1 MGGVDLAAT
10 IAGPVIGGAVS
21 SIFGKKNKSPSS
33 AAAANSAPVQTPQ
46 QAQASST
53 LLPVLEGWMTKP
65 PQVNASKP
73 TQTRITYGN
82 SFGGSGG
89 QQQGQQQP
97 SFFGSGGQS
106 PTQLNGGRSGN
117 TYPGMDFFDGAPTQ
131 QANQN
136 SQSGF
141 GANGFS
147 FTPGQWQQNTANAGL
162 QSQIDTLQKQ
172 YQSNIDSAAGLG
184 TRSSLESQIE
194 NLRAQQS
201 NWRNQQASQQQKNFG
216 NTSNMGYNPSKP
228 NYSRV
233 GASATDPYASQI
245 SGLESKLNELNKYE
259 GQSTNFQ
266 QQISDLQS
274 QLGPE
279 ESYQAG
285 TLNIP
290 TAPTASPI
298 LGTTGTYQPISAGAN
313 AGYQGLDYT
322 KMIEQILSPIQAN
335 SAQQNQYGTYQ
346 QQNYQNMINA
356 LGQNPNG
363 SYQQKDYQS
372 MINALGQNPNGS
384 YQMKNYSP
392 QIANLTKNQFGSYQE
407 QSYQPQISEITG
419 YQNDLSQSA
428 AAKAADGLDREFR
441 EGYDSSYLKDLAAS
455 QIDPLKELYQEAI
468 RQSTADFNRR
478 GLSGSGFESL
488 EKYGSDDN
496 SLTTRFM
503 KEAANVQRDVALR
516 GAEAAREDQYR
527 NAQMQNEAIGLANNL
542 GQSLSAE
549 QLNRTQTG
557 LNALM
562 QQNAANESN
571 RQYWDANQLNRNQ
584 AALGAAMQQ
593 DATNESNRQYWN
605 ADQLN
610 RTGAQLDARMQQDVT
625 NESNRQ
631 YWNAD
636 QLNRTGAQLDAS
648 MQQNAVNEA
657 NRQYWNEDQLKR
669 NEVDYGRA
677 MDQKDLL
684 KTGLTALMQQDST
697 NEANRQRWSDFD
709 RQLAQQNESN
719 RMDWASFLNQQQ
731 MYDQQQQVSDW
742 GRNLDM
748 MKWLV
753 GREDDLTN
761 RQQGFELDQQ
771 KINYDIYQ
779 QGINNLMSFINGQAP
794 VANNMQQN
802 YWNAFNAQNQ
812 QNAANQA
819 YNQNLANMATGM
831 FNTYQNQ
838 NQAMNTMGGVANS
851 VMGAFGV
858 PIPIM
863 SF

>member
-1 MGGVDLAAT
+1 LEINFGGFSMGGIGEA
-10 IAGPVIGGAVS
+10 IAGPLIGGAVS
-21 SIFGKKNKSPSS
+21 SIFGKKDKSPS
-33 AAAANSAPVQTPQ
+33 AAGMANSAPIQTPQ
-46 QAQASST
+46 QAQASNT

-65 PQVNASKP
+65 PQVNAPKP

-89 QQQGQQQP
+89 QQQP
-97 SFFGSGGQS
+97 SFFGSGGQ
-106 PTQLNGGRSGN
+106 PATQLNGGRGGN
-117 TYPGMDFFDGAPTQ
+117 TYPGMDFFGGAPTQ
-131 QANQN
+131 QAGQN

-147 FTPGQWQQNTANAGL
+147 FTPGQWQQNTANAEI
-162 QSQIDTLQKQ
+162 QSQIDALQGQ
-172 YQSNIDSAAGLG
+172 YQSTIDSAAKVG
-184 TRSSLESQIE
+184 TRSSLESQLE
-194 NLRAQQS
+194 NLRTQQTNWQRQQQQNS
-201 NWRNQQASQQQKNFG
+201 NNRLGNVGQSLYNAGFKVYNPYQQA
-216 NTSNMGYNPSKP
+216 
-228 NYSRV
+228 
-233 GASATDPYASQI
+233 DPYASQI
-245 SGLESKLNELNKYE
+245 SGLEAKLNDLNKYE
-259 GQSTNFQ
+259 GQTANFQ
-266 QQISDLQS
+266 QQISDLRS
-274 QLGPE
+274 QLGPDE
-279 ESYQAG
+279 YYEAG
-285 TLNIP
+285 ALNIP
-290 TAPTASPI
+290 TAPTASPT
-298 LGTTGTYQPISAGAN
+298 LGTTGTYQPIFADPN
-313 AGYQGLDYT
+313 AGYQGMDYSNL
-322 KMIEQILSPIQAN
+322 ISQIMQPIQAN
-335 SAQQNQYGTYQ
+335 SAQQNAYGTYQ

-363 SYQQKDYQS
+363 
-372 MINALGQNPNGS
+372 A
-384 YQMKNYSP
+384 YQMKNYNP
-392 QIANLTKNQFGSYQE
+392 QIANLTKNQYGTYQE
-407 QSYQPQISEITG
+407 QNYKPQISEITG
-419 YQNDLSQSA
+419 YQNKLSQSA
-428 AAKAADGLDREFR
+428 AEKAAEGLDRQFR

-496 SLTTRFM
+496 SLTTRFL

-562 QQNAANESN
+562 QQNATNESN
-571 RQYWDANQLNRNQ
+571 RQYWDANQLNKNQ
-584 AALGAAMQQ
+584 AALGATMQQ
-593 DATNESNRQYWN
+593 DTFNESNRQYWN
-605 ADQLN
+605 ADQF
-610 RTGAQLDARMQQDVT
+610 
-625 NESNRQ
+625 
-631 YWNAD
+631 
-636 QLNRTGAQLDAS
+636 NRTGAQLDAS
-648 MQQNAVNEA
+648 MQQNDINES

-677 MDQKDLL
+677 MDQKGLL

-709 RQLAQQNESN
+709 RQLAQQNEAN

-731 MYDQQQQVSDW
+731 TYDQQQQVADW
-742 GRNLDM
+742 GRNLDI

-761 RQQGFELDQQ
+761 RQQGFDLDQQ

-794 VANNMQQN
+794 VANNIQQN

-812 QNAANQA
+812 QNAANQN

-831 FNTYQNQ
+831 FNNYQNQ
-838 NQAMNTMGGVANS
+838 NQAMNNARSTMGGVANS

-858 PIPIM
+858 PIPVM